1 MSKSHFSGKHSSLL
15 WPIAV
20 ERIFPTFRSDGEKYF
35 GVRQILRHPRYDPFN
50 THRNDVAILTLAGRV
65 DLSNDVSPIC
75 VDADASET
83 FQDEELWIS
92 GWGRGT
98 FINFKSIKTTYPVA
112 CTVTIVM
119 TVRS

>member
-1 MSKSHFSGKHSSLL
+1 MSKGVFYGKHSSLL
-15 WPIAV
+15 RPMAE

-50 THRNDVAILTLAGRV
+50 THRNDIAILTLAGRV

-75 VDADASET
+75 VDADASIT

-92 GWGRGT
+92 GWGRGN
-98 FINFKSIKTTYPVA
+98 ILGLKISKQPIPWRVL
-112 CTVTIVM
+112 
-119 TVRS
+119 